1 MSNTNVIRIESNV
14 PIPTP
19 RVVGSSKYSFM
30 REMEVGDS
38 FEIDSSN
45 TDFSPTS
52 VRSYAYNFQAK
63 MSHKLNYKFVVRMTR
78 GTGKRPKAIRVWR
91 VQ

>member
-1 MSNTNVIRIESNV
+1 MSNTNVIRIESHI
-14 PIPTP
+14 PIPVP
-19 RVVGSSKYSFM
+19 RVLGSSKYSFM
-30 REMEVGDS
+30 KEMKVGDS

-45 TDFSPTS
+45 TDFSPSS

-63 MSHKLNYKFVVRMTR
+63 MSHKLNYKFVVRVTR